1 MGFLRNR
8 SLCRRQGMLGML
20 SLILIL
26 HLLAFVKRAR
36 VRSEAAIA
44 LLLST
49 SPQLTVDYIHH
60 KGVNTLGQG
69 GRETKILQFY
79 VLIKSSRFFDIIKHR
94 RKEDELFY
102 QTLFLIFIICRPPRF
117 WKSPMPLY

>member
-1 MGFLRNR
+1 MYFPNGIIRNGC
-8 SLCRRQGMLGML
+8 LCRRQGMLGML

-60 KGVNTLGQG
+60 RGVLDTQGQG
-69 GRETKILQFY
+69 GRETAD
-79 VLIKSSRFFDIIKHR
+79 S
-94 RKEDELFY
+94 
-102 QTLFLIFIICRPPRF
+102 PP
-117 WKSPMPLY
+117 P

>member
-1 MGFLRNR
+1 
-8 SLCRRQGMLGML
+8 MLGML

-60 KGVNTLGQG
+60 RGVNTQGQG
-69 GRETKILQFY
+69 GRKTAAPPPLDFGE
-79 VLIKSSRFFDIIKHR
+79 
-94 RKEDELFY
+94 
-102 QTLFLIFIICRPPRF
+102 IF
-117 WKSPMPLY
+117 KSPPV